1 MPRVEAVGGVV
12 DGESGVAVA
21 LVVSGVPP
29 RVVTAESS
37 EQAPVIRAREISSVG
52 RAVARIPGRLRRDR
66 AKADRLCII
75 RG

>member
-1 MPRVEAVGGVV
+1 
-12 DGESGVAVA
+12 
-21 LVVSGVPP
+21 
-29 RVVTAESS
+29 VTAESS